1 MCSSNTNKWVRER
14 KRSTH
19 STAKPRPNRACSLI
33 LNIVPDDLP
42 ACSVATL
49 TMWGESR
56 WLGGM
61 HTQNASRLQR
71 KNPMSFLAFSLSSS
85 LFVCVLWAQG
95 SWILL
100 GIYPDWL
107 YWESLYAFWTGC
119 LSLRLWKQLPSL
131 RVFSGHWVMQNYLL
145 AMAGCPVI
153 FQTDCGKADWKL
165 AVACLADLLCVSWQR
180 AQLLPKRSQQES

>member
-119 LSLRLWKQLPSL
+119 LSLPLWKQLPSL
-131 RVFSGHWVMQNYLL
+131 RVFFWSLSDAELPSSNGRLSSHIPDWLWKSGLEARCCLFGRFAFRFLTEGSAL
-145 AMAGCPVI
+145 A
-153 FQTDCGKADWKL
+153 
-165 AVACLADLLCVSWQR
+165 
-180 AQLLPKRSQQES
+180 